1 MARLTWARLLTRGT
15 LAVMMALSCGLAL
28 GQTPSAA
35 QMEAF
40 QNLTPEQQQAILE
53 QMGGSGQTGTV
64 RRDRDVTAPETVRPR
79 TPGDKDEAADADQEE
94 VPAEL
99 GMPGMTAKLPRE
111 PRIRASDTV
120 LIEAKLRP
128 AAPLVENERSTEKKK
143 ERSKEET
150 ARLQA
155 MLDRVLRGNP
165 YKLDVSGV
173 LRLPGVAPIP
183 LAGLTEKQAS
193 ARLNRDP
200 ALAAFEA
207 KLTLLPLEKLDVE
220 ALRPFGYDLF
230 AGVPSTYAPVSDIPL
245 PAEYVVGPGD
255 RFEVQLIGNTKS
267 RQSLVVNRDGRIM
280 FPELGPIAVA
290 GLKFDAA
297 KARIEARVSEQMI
310 GTQAVV
316 AMSDLRSIRIFVL
329 GEAERPGSYT
339 VSGLATIT
347 NALFASGGVKKIGSL
362 RNIQLKRGGTL
373 VTRLDLYD
381 LLLNGDTSN
390 DVRLLPGDVIFIPPV
405 GETAGVAGAI
415 RRPAIYELLGES
427 RASDLLYLGGGLM
440 PDADPKLA
448 TIDRINEGRERV
460 VLNVDLSSAQARD
473 TDLRSGDVLRIPAAR
488 PTLANSVQL
497 KGHVQRPSSF
507 QFRRGMRLTD
517 VIPSVDDLKPGA
529 DARYVMIRREQPGSQ
544 RISVISADLEEAW
557 RARTTD
563 SNPLLEPRDQIFVF
577 DAESGRSQYLDPVL
591 QELKLQSSSA
601 QPSQIVRVSGRVR
614 AEGEF
619 PLEPGMTVS
628 DLVRAGGGLDEQA
641 FGGEAELARYEVLD
655 GQTRRTE
662 VIKVDLNRALA
673 GDPAADLLLAPFDL
687 LVVKQVSEWTQQE
700 AVTVE
705 GEVKFPGVYP
715 IKRGETMRSLIARAG
730 GLTSMAYPQGSLF
743 TREYLKERER
753 EQIRVLT
760 DRMRQ
765 DLSSLALQS
774 AQSGAQMA
782 TQASETLNIGQS
794 LLKDLQAAE
803 PVGRLVIDLD
813 TVLAAQPDRVSDL
826 VLRDG
831 DHLRIPKMPQ
841 EVTVIGEVQN
851 ATSHLYMPNLTRDDY
866 LSMSGGVT
874 RRADGKRIYVV
885 RASGSVDGGSGSR
898 WFRSS
903 SNMRPGDTIVVPLD
917 AERMRPL
924 PLWTAVST
932 ILYNIAISVAAVNSF

>member
-460 VLNVDLSSAQARD
+460 VLNVDLSSAQARG